1 MAAPRPKSLK
11 GLRMKK
17 LTPKQ
22 LKGVWVLGLALDA
35 QGLNDH
41 LVSQKF
47 DPKTGITSFVFE
59 NDL

>member
-1 MAAPRPKSLK
+1 
-11 GLRMKK
+11 MKK